1 MKKRGILIFDI
12 GTSGVKACLFD
23 MAGAVTSSC
32 IAEYPTNYGSGGE
45 VEQNPDDWVASVI
58 KASSQIMK
66 EQEDVFVECIG
77 FSGQMMGLVCIDRDG
92 RAIRPSLIHS
102 DQRSKEEDKIVT
114 RKMDPIDLY
123 RITGH
128 YPSPASPLQKLM
140 WLKRNEPQNYA
151 MTEKVINAKDYVALK
166 LTGTVVTDHSDA
178 SFTNMYDIHQRT
190 WSKELC
196 SIGEIDEDKLP
207 DIVDSATV
215 IGTVCA
221 DMAKNLGVSSGTPVV
236 IGAGDGPCSS
246 VGCGASAIG
255 KTYNYIGSSSWI
267 VSILK
272 EPAVDPQG
280 RVENGIHPAGNVYHS
295 GGTTQTAGSAIQKMV
310 DILYGGDFQAFEND
324 ALKSSLGANSLQ
336 FLPYLNGERVPFWD
350 DDIRGTIT
358 GISLH
363 TTKADLARAVME
375 GVALNLK
382 LIMDIMRQH
391 SLVQNVSIFGG
402 VTRSDGF
409 CQILTDCFG
418 LPVVRLANTE
428 NITSLGAMVIAG
440 VGIGAY
446 DDYLVAEKMVTVER
460 AFTPNE
466 VLTSFYEEKAK
477 CLEDAYN
484 AIKCYY
490 EQRIF

>member
-1 MKKRGILIFDI
+1 MKERGILVFDI

-23 MAGAVTSSC
+23 MEGAVTSSYT
-32 IAEYPTNYGSGGE
+32 ADYPTNYGPGGE
-45 VEQNPDDWVASVI
+45 AEQNPDDWVDAVT

-66 EQEDVFVECIG
+66 EHKEIIVECIG

-92 RAIRPSLIHS
+92 RSIRPSLIHS
-102 DQRSKEEDKIVT
+102 DQRSKEEDEIVT
-114 RKMDPIDLY
+114 QKMNPIDLY

-128 YPSPASPLQKLM
+128 YPSPASPLQKFM
-140 WLKRNEPQNYA
+140 WLKRNEPHNYVK
-151 MTEKVINAKDYVALK
+151 TEKVLNAKDYVVSK
-166 LTGTVVTDHSDA
+166 LTGVVVTDHSDA
-178 SFTNMYDIHQRT
+178 SFTNMYDIRQRA

-196 SIGEIDEDKLP
+196 AMAEIDESKLP

-215 IGTVCA
+215 VGTVSTG
-221 DMAKNLGVSSGTPVV
+221 MAERLGVTAGTPVV

-246 VGCGASAIG
+246 VGCGASAVG

-272 EPAVDPQG
+272 EPAFDPQG
-280 RVENGIHPAGNVYHS
+280 RVENGIHPARSVYHS

-324 ALKSSLGANSLQ
+324 ALKSSPGANGLQ
-336 FLPYLNGERVPFWD
+336 FLPYLNGERVPFWN

-358 GISLH
+358 GVSLH
-363 TTKADLARAVME
+363 TAKADLARAVME

-391 SLVQNVSIFGG
+391 SPVQDASIFGG

-428 NITSLGAMVIAG
+428 NITSLGAAVIAG

-446 DDYLVAEKMVTVER
+446 DDYLVAEKMITVER
-460 AFTPNE
+460 AFTTNKA
-466 VLTSFYEEKAK
+466 LTSIYEEKAK
-477 CLEDAYN
+477 RLEDAYD
-484 AIKCYY
+484 AVKDYY
-490 EQRIF
+490 AR